1 MRSPGG
7 GQAVP
12 APLPVLMYHAV
23 GSPMPS
29 SLRELSVAPTLL
41 DEQLASLRE
50 SGWRLLGLTDAL
62 AAQRRGELVAAL
74 TFDDAYRDFVD
85 AALPVLSAAGAGA
98 TLYAPTR
105 SLGGTAEWMPGAA
118 ASLPLLASSDL
129 VGVAAA
135 GVEVGSHGARHVPM
149 DVLPP
154 ATAAAYLLESR
165 SVLEAAVQAPVT
177 SLCYPHGY
185 TSRRLQRQV
194 AAAGYTSAC
203 TIGHRLHAVDE
214 DPLAVSRLLVGPQHD
229 PAALVELVRHGP
241 RSIAPLVKRAATPAW
256 RVVRRTALRTAKL
269 TWT

>member
-1 MRSPGG
+1 MS
-7 GQAVP
+7 
-12 APLPVLMYHAV
+12 APSVGSGPPLLPVLMYHAV

-29 SLRELSVAPTLL
+29 SLRELSVAPALL
-41 DEQLASLRE
+41 REQLDALRE
-50 SGWRLLGLTDAL
+50 SGRRLLGLTDAL

-74 TFDDAYRDFVD
+74 TFDDAYRDFTES
-85 AALPVLSAAGAGA
+85 ALPVLSDARAGA

-118 ASLPLLASSDL
+118 AQLPLLATSDL
-129 VGVAAA
+129 AEVAAA

-165 SVLEAAVQAPVT
+165 SALEDAVQAPVT

-185 TSRRLQRQV
+185 TSRRLRRQV

-203 TIGHRLHAVDE
+203 AIGHRLHAVDE

-229 PAALVELVRHGP
+229 PAGLVELVRHGP
-241 RSIAPLVKRAATPAW
+241 RSMAPQIKRAAAPAW
-256 RVVRRTALRTAKL
+256 RVVRRTALRTANA